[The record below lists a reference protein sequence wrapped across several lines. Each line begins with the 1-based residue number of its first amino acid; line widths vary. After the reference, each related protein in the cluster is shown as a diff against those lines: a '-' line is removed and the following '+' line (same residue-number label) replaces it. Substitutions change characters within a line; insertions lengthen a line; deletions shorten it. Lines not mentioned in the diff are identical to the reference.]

1 MQCRPSDHAMLL
13 VLLALAAGT
22 YIASPLHTPQ
32 LAKHHGADA
41 LLPVAVPRA
50 APSVMVF
57 DPTAIV
63 HPTAVAFGAVV
74 GIPVRIA
81 IQVTSDALQAAKKG
95 TSFEARRVEVCVLR
109 PASFASASGTHL
121 GLCVMRWTPPPACAA
136 RDPNARPHSAAGPS
150 QEPPPRHFPCQRSP
164 ASRVAA
170 RACVRMLPF
179 APLAQLHS
187 CSSCSAQRA
196 LQEKEE
202 TTGSIALTF
211 LISNIIILP
220 VLTGCY
226 WARPLFSARLSEVPF
241 HGRARLLPF

>member
-1 MQCRPSDHAMLL
+1 MLL

-121 GLCVMRWTPPPACAA
+121 GLCVMRWTPPP
-136 RDPNARPHSAAGPS
+136 RVLHETPTRGPI
-150 QEPPPRHFPCQRSP
+150 PPPVPLKSHLRAISP
-164 ASRVAA
+164 ANVPPHPGLPPARVC
-170 RACVRMLPF
+170 AC
-179 APLAQLHS
+179 S
-187 CSSCSAQRA
+187 
-196 LQEKEE
+196 
-202 TTGSIALTF
+202 
-211 LISNIIILP
+211 
-220 VLTGCY
+220 
-226 WARPLFSARLSEVPF
+226 LSP
-241 HGRARLLPF
+241 H